1 MGVPDHGGFDLVI
14 AIDVVRLDALLRS
27 VVNQP
32 IGEQTSNVQHW
43 GTLRLRPVVQLAG
56 ITLAP
61 DGALTMSITTSGT
74 VLEWPRLQVAGV
86 QIFPPGS
93 ARLDLTVRVAGRPE
107 DVGTELRVAFA
118 SDAAQ
123 VTIAP
128 GTLETIPAIQGM
140 LAAVALVGSAQDVE
154 HTRAAIYRAVEDG
167 LENGLNLLIPD
178 RVSLGRLPRPPV
190 TAVET
195 AAAGTELRFLMT
207 IGGTRG
213 NPAAITR
220 SRIDRAAA
228 PGDIAAVVVNND
240 CLLRDIV
247 RPALRAGFGLTNAGF
262 ASGHPCFWAG
272 TVAFPAAATFG
283 ITPQLRSVR
292 AGVDAA
298 GALRVLVS
306 LDGEH
311 GTGAYGLQ
319 ASFDLG
325 FGATV
330 VQNGANR
337 ELRLTV
343 SNGGSFVRSIDI
355 WVAWWVYVGGIL
367 VSPLLT
373 VAIALTDAFAG
384 GGLAS
389 GINGALRGAV
399 SQIPMTLPIPDGPL
413 SVGGLSMS
421 QSDAPLRTFTIPG
434 LPITLTDFPRNDA
447 IVRFSA

>member
-14 AIDVVRLDALLRS
+14 ALDVAKLDALIRP

-32 IGEQTSNVQHW
+32 IGEQTSNVPNW
-43 GTLRLRPVVQLAG
+43 GTLRVRPVVQLAG

-61 DGALTMSITTSGT
+61 NGAITLTITTAGT
-74 VLEWPRLQVAGV
+74 TLQWPAGRVGGV
-86 QIFPPGS
+86 QIFPAGS
-93 ARLDLTVRVAGRPE
+93 AELNVTVSVTGRPE
-107 DVGTELRVAFA
+107 GVGTELRVAFA

-128 GTLETIPAIQGM
+128 GTLEAIPAIQGI
-140 LAAVALVGSAQDVE
+140 LAAVDIVGSAQDVE
-154 HTRAAIYRAVEDG
+154 NTRTAIYRAVTDG
-167 LENGLNLLIPD
+167 LENGLNVLIPSTV
-178 RVSLGRLPRPPV
+178 RLGRLPRPPV

-195 AAAGTELRFLMT
+195 AASGTELRFLMT

-220 SRIDRAAA
+220 SRINRTGA
-228 PGDIAAVVVNND
+228 PGDLAAVIVNND
-240 CLLRDIV
+240 CLLRDII

-262 ASGHPCFWAG
+262 VSGHPCFWAG
-272 TVAFPAAATFG
+272 SVSFPAAATFG
-283 ITPQLRSVR
+283 ITPRLRSVR
-292 AGVDAA
+292 AGIDAA
-298 GALRVLVS
+298 GMLRVLVS

-311 GTGAYGLQ
+311 STGAFGLEG
-319 ASFDLG
+319 SFDLG
-325 FGATV
+325 FGASV

-355 WVAWWVYVGGIL
+355 WVAWWVYVGGIF

-373 VAIALTDAFAG
+373 LALALTDAFAG

-389 GINGALRGAV
+389 GINSALRGAV

-413 SVGGLSMS
+413 SLSGLSLS
-421 QSDAPLRTFTIPG
+421 QPDAPLRTFTIPG
-434 LPITLTDFPRNDA
+434 LPITFSDFPRNDA